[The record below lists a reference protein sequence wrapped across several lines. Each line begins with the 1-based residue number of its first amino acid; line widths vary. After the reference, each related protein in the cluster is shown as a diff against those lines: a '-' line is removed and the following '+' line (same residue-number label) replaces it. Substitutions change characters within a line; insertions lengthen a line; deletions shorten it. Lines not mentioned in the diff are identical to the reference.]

1 MVSVG
6 KPSFCVIIDKTG
18 ECTDSNG
25 DLRISK
31 GVRWRHVDSKSRD
44 GTPNNA

>member
-6 KPSFCVIIDKTG
+6 KPSFCVIIDRTG
-18 ECTDSNG
+18 ECVDNSG
-25 DLRISK
+25 ELRISEV
-31 GVRWRHVDSKSRD
+31 VRWRHVDSRSLD